1 MPFPKFQGIGRD
13 LRSPGEKALMLFPE
27 RKLTDDEMRA
37 LHDYLNSAYCQSEFD
52 FRERSKPA
60 NQN

>member
-1 MPFPKFQGIGRD
+1 MPFPKFTGISRD
-13 LRSPGEKALMLFPE
+13 GDSPRQAALLIFPE
-27 RKLTDDEMRA
+27 RYLTDDEVRA